1 MAFGGAKRR
10 FAFFRLTPPR
20 GERGTKPSET
30 PMNISTL
37 LDMAAEAFGDR
48 IGVVCG
54 DVRYTYA
61 ELRSAAVNAAAAIR
75 ASGAKYVAL
84 IDVTSPAAPVAIY
97 AAAYAGVTYVP
108 INYRLTPAEINE
120 LVERVAPAYLV
131 TSADYAKLLTP
142 RADVTVVDRAA
153 FLSLPATTEEPT
165 PSEDPRDVAIQL
177 FTSGTTGKPKAAIL
191 RHENL
196 SSYIFGTVEFASA
209 EEDDAAV
216 VTVPPY
222 HVAGIS
228 AVLSNTYACRRM
240 VQLDG
245 FEAGAWLAACREHSV
260 SNAFLVPT
268 MLQRVVDHF
277 AATGDAANLPK
288 LRALAYG
295 GGKMPLSTI
304 QKAMALL
311 PQVDFTN
318 AYGLTETSSTIAV
331 LGPADHRAAASSSDP
346 AVRRRLGSVGKPGA
360 VEIEI
365 RDEAGTVLGPENAG
379 LVFVRGPQVSG
390 EYLSLGSQLDADGWF
405 PTKDRGYLDAEGYL
419 FLDGRAD
426 DVIVRGGENISPGE
440 IEDVLLAHPAVAD
453 CACVA
458 MPDEQWGEG
467 VAAAIVLKPGA
478 AAEVA
483 ELQELVKAK
492 LRSSRVPQKIIF
504 KDALPYNELGK
515 VLRRVIRQEFA

>member
-1 MAFGGAKRR
+1 
-10 FAFFRLTPPR
+10 
-20 GERGTKPSET
+20 
-30 PMNISTL
+30 MNISTI

-48 IGVVCG
+48 VGVVSG
-54 DVRYTYA
+54 AQRWTYA
-61 ELRSAAVNAAAAIR
+61 ALRSAAQNAAQHIR
-75 ASGAKYVAL
+75 ASGAQYVAML
-84 IDVTSPAAPVAIY
+84 DVTSPAAPVAIF
-97 AAAYAGVTYVP
+97 AAAYAGVPYVP
-108 INYRLTPAEINE
+108 LNYRLTRPEINE
-120 LVERVAPAYLV
+120 LLARVVPAYLV
-131 TSADYAKLLTP
+131 VGAEYRALVDA
-142 RADVTVVDRAA
+142 RADLQLVDREA
-153 FLSLPATTEEPT
+153 FLSLEPLAGAAAPEPA
-165 PSEDPRDVAIQL
+165 EDPRAVAVQL

-196 SSYIFGTVEFASA
+196 MSYIMGTIEFASA
-209 EEDDAAV
+209 EESDAIV

-222 HVAGIS
+222 HIAGIS
-228 AVLSNTYACRRM
+228 AVLSSTYACRRM
-240 VQLDG
+240 VQMEN
-245 FEAGAWLAACREHSV
+245 FEPAAWLRAVREEQV

-268 MLQRVVDHF
+268 MLQRVVDHL
-277 AATGDAANLPK
+277 AARGESPDLPA

-304 QKAMALL
+304 EKAMQLF
-311 PQVDFTN
+311 PGVDFTN

-331 LGPADHRAAASSSDP
+331 LGPEDHRAAAASSDP
-346 AVRRRLGSVGKPGA
+346 AVRRRLGSVGKPAA

-365 RDEAGTVLGPENAG
+365 RDESGTVLGAEEAG

-440 IEDVLLAHPAVAD
+440 IEDVLLGHPAVAD
-453 CACVA
+453 VAVVA

-478 AAEVA
+478 SAAIA
-483 ELQELVKAK
+483 ELQELVKGQ
-492 LRSSRVPQKIIF
+492 LRSSRVPQKIVF
-504 KDALPYNELGK
+504 KDALPYNETGK
-515 VLRRVIRQEFA
+515 VLRRVIRQEFAN

>member
-1 MAFGGAKRR
+1 
-10 FAFFRLTPPR
+10 
-20 GERGTKPSET
+20 
-30 PMNISTL
+30 MNIATI

-54 DVRYTYA
+54 TQRLSYA
-61 ELRSAAVNAAAAIR
+61 ELRSAAWNAAEAIK
-75 ASGAKYVAL
+75 ASGASYVAL
-84 IDVTSPAAPVAIY
+84 LDVTSPAAPVALF
-97 AAAYAGVTYVP
+97 AAAYAGVPYVP
-108 INYRLTPAEINE
+108 LNYRLTKAEINE
-120 LVERVAPAYLV
+120 LVARVAPAYLV
-131 TSADYAKLLTP
+131 TSPDYAKLVD
-142 RADVTVVDRAA
+142 AHAGVTLVDRDA
-153 FLSLPATTEEPT
+153 FMSLPSITGEP
-165 PSEDPRDVAIQL
+165 PIPGDDPREVAVQL

-196 SSYIFGTVEFASA
+196 SSYIFGTIEFASA
-209 EEDDAAV
+209 EEDDAIV

-222 HVAGIS
+222 HIAGIS
-228 AVLSNTYACRRM
+228 AVLSSTYACRRM

-245 FEAGAWLAACREHSV
+245 FEAGSWLAACRSENV

-268 MLQRVVDHF
+268 MLQRVVDYLAERKEP
-277 AATGDAANLPK
+277 AAMPA

-295 GGKMPLSTI
+295 GGKMPLATI
-304 QKAMALL
+304 QQAMQLF
-311 PQVDFTN
+311 PKVDFTN

-331 LGPADHRAAASSSDP
+331 LTPDDHRAAATSNDP

-365 RDEAGTVLGPENAG
+365 RDDDGKVLGAEEAG

-390 EYLSLGSQLDADGWF
+390 EYLSLGSQLDAEGWF

-419 FLDGRAD
+419 FLDGRSD

-440 IEDVLLAHPAVAD
+440 IEDVLLGHAAVAD
-453 CACVA
+453 VAVVA
-458 MPDEQWGEG
+458 MPDQQWGEA

-478 AAEVA
+478 TVDVA
-483 ELQELVKAK
+483 ELQALVKDR

-504 KDALPYNELGK
+504 KDTLPYNETGK
-515 VLRRVIRQEFA
+515 VLRRVIRQEFV